1 MTQTDSGSAASA
13 ARGTE
18 PAPAGSLSA
27 ILLNIVG
34 AILILGLGLGGLS
47 YFGARSEVP
56 RDESRGQSAA
66 VPLVLAAPVVAWN
79 DQFELEVDGEAATW
93 RVLNV
98 STEVTGR
105 ITHKAPGCRSGSFVA
120 AGDLLF
126 EIDSANYRL
135 EEERLLARCSQV
147 EEELVSTQIGI
158 ENTQK
163 LIGLAQEDVAL
174 KQQNLERMQ
183 NLMREKALSQQDFDA
198 AKSADVVARN
208 ALQMQLNQLRTL
220 QQSVRIQTA
229 SLQVAQ
235 AELKAVQLDIIRCRV
250 TAPVSGRV
258 VADEREEG
266 DYLNAR
272 DRLVQ
277 ISDASEMEVR
287 CSLRDE
293 ELAWVWHYS
302 QRLNSQPP
310 RTSEQDADVSEQT
323 ALVQDP
329 LGQPKVPC
337 RVVYEAGG
345 VQTAWQGELVRY
357 DGSGVDRGT
366 RMYPCRVV
374 VRNPQEREVSS
385 VGGQAAPI
393 TPPSLISGMFVS
405 VKIAVD
411 AGVPLFL
418 IPAEAIRPG
427 QKIWVVRDG
436 RLHILAVKMLQMTES
451 GAIVLQEDG
460 DLLSEDQVVISPLAT
475 HSENMQ
481 VEVQN
486 AELTGA
492 FSSEVQE

>member
-1 MTQTDSGSAASA
+1 MTQTEKGSVATTVPVAEA
-13 ARGTE
+13 
-18 PAPAGSLSA
+18 APAGSMSA
-27 ILLNIVG
+27 ILLNIAG
-34 AILILGLGLGGLS
+34 AVVILGLGLGGLR

-56 RDESRGQSAA
+56 RDESRGQSTA

-79 DQFELEVDGEAATW
+79 DQFELRVDGEAATW
-93 RVLNV
+93 RVLSV

-105 ITHKAPGCRSGSFVA
+105 IIHKSAACRSGSFVS

-126 EIDSANYRL
+126 EIDSSNYLL

-147 EEELVSTQIGI
+147 EEELVSTEIGI
-158 ENTQK
+158 ENTRK

-183 NLMREKALSQQDFDA
+183 SLMRERALSQQDMDTA
-198 AKSADVVARN
+198 RSADVMARN
-208 ALQMQLNQLRTL
+208 ALQLQLNQLRTL

-235 AELKAVQLDIIRCRV
+235 AELKAVQLDIARCRV

-277 ISDASEMEVR
+277 ISDASEMEVL

-302 QRLNSQPP
+302 QRLNAQPP
-310 RTSEQDADVSEQT
+310 QTSEQSAEGT
-323 ALVQDP
+323 AETAQVQDP
-329 LGQPKVPC
+329 LGQPQVPC
-337 RVVYEAGG
+337 RVVYDSGG
-345 VQTAWQGELVRY
+345 VQTSWQGELARY

-366 RMYPCRVV
+366 RMFPCRVV
-374 VRNPQEREVSS
+374 VRNPREREVSS

-405 VKIAVD
+405 VRIAVD
-411 AGVPLFL
+411 AGVPLFQV
-418 IPAEAIRPG
+418 PAEAIRPG
-427 QKIWVVRDG
+427 QKIWIVREG
-436 RLHILAVKMLQMTES
+436 RLHILAVRMLQMTEY

-460 DLLSEDQVVISPLAT
+460 DLLSDDQVVISPLAT
-475 HSENMQ
+475 HAENML
-481 VEVQN
+481 VEVQD
-486 AELTGA
+486 AAPAAAL
-492 FSSEVQE
+492 SSEEQE